1 MKKKHPIVMLI
12 TILAIAA
19 FACNLPTTAEVQ
31 TDATEEPVNATEAP
45 TELSTG
51 DTVAT
56 ATATTA
62 PKTVKVSVSTATNCR
77 TGPDVVYQLLMV
89 VQPGSDFDVVGKYS
103 PKGYWIITMPT
114 GGTCWLWGQYAVLV
128 GDASVLPEITPPP
141 APVAQSS
148 DSNNSSQSGNS
159 NQSNNSNS
167 NDDEEEDVSQPAA
180 PPPAAPTNADITRQC
195 TTLTKPDDLFPSFK
209 MVVQFTWSDASSN
222 ETGFNIFKDGAF
234 YTTLPANTQKFSE
247 TFTVLLPT
255 SPSVTYGVQ
264 AVNANGSS
272 GMVTGTVTYCN

>member
-1 MKKKHPIVMLI
+1 MKKQPLVVLI
-12 TILAIAA
+12 SILAMMA
-19 FACNLPTTAEVQ
+19 FACNLPTA
-31 TDATEEPVNATEAP
+31 ATEDPVEATEAP
-45 TELSTG
+45 TEELSMGNT
-51 DTVAT
+51 TVAT
-56 ATATTA
+56 ATATET

-103 PKGYWIITMPT
+103 PKGYWIVTMPT

-148 DSNNSSQSGNS
+148 DSSNSSQSGNS
-159 NQSNNSNS
+159 NQSDDSNS
-167 NDDEEEDVSQPAA
+167 NDEEEEGDVSQPAA

-195 TTLTKPDDLFPSFK
+195 TNLTKPDDLFPSFK

-272 GMVTGTVTYCN
+272 DMVTGTVTYCN